1 MSMVVCIHLAGLAS
15 NLLDFLQVAQSSS
28 EWWLLS
34 SLLST
39 FAEMPLDLGRGRGQ
53 GTSQSCK
60 ACSALMA

>member
-39 FAEMPLDLGRGRGQ
+39 FAEMPLDLGWGRGQ
-53 GTSQSCK
+53 DTSQSCK

>member
-1 MSMVVCIHLAGLAS
+1 MSIAVCIHLAGLAS

-34 SLLST
+34 SSLST
-39 FAEMPLDLGRGRGQ
+39 FTEMPLDLGRGGEQ